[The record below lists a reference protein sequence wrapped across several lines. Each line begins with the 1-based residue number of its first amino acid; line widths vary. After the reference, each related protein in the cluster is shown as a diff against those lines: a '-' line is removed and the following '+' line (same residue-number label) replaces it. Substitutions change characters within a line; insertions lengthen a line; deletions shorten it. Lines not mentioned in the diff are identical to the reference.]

1 MAETAAAQSA
11 VAEVVCDDGGGDA
24 VVAAVA
30 AAAVAPA
37 TKAAAL
43 LNGSHLQPWTASAC
57 SPTASLKKKREIFLY
72 HSYSARLIMI

>member
-11 VAEVVCDDGGGDA
+11 AAEVVCDGGGDGA
-24 VVAAVA
+24 AVAAA

-57 SPTASLKKKREIFLY
+57 SPTASLEKEREISVYNF
-72 HSYSARLIMI
+72 SSTGFVTI